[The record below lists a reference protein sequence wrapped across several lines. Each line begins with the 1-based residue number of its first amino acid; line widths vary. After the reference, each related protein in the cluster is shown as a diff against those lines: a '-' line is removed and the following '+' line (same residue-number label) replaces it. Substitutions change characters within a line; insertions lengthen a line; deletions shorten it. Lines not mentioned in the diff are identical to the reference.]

1 MKKMTKR
8 LFGLVMAGVMMLS
21 LAISVSAAEQDP
33 FDYYN
38 DFTIEKNG
46 CIVRDDVVYDR
57 DGEVVVRL
65 NHGMTP
71 DGYPLM
77 RGFQVCYLDDAS
89 TYSVA
94 RTPELGQRIFDNTV
108 RLPQNVN
115 GTESVVFGNSFNI
128 TEAYPYIYLDYISG
142 DMPVNI
148 AVRNNAAGYAKWWRA
163 IQTGTVRTLDPGVI
177 LEDNDQWVVAASGQG
192 QAGFA
197 SLSLWTAAS
206 LS

>member
-1 MKKMTKR
+1 M
-8 LFGLVMAGVMMLS
+8 
-21 LAISVSAAEQDP
+21 
-33 FDYYN
+33 
-38 DFTIEKNG
+38 
-46 CIVRDDVVYDR
+46 
-57 DGEVVVRL
+57 
-65 NHGMTP
+65 
-71 DGYPLM
+71 
-77 RGFQVCYLDDAS
+77 
-89 TYSVA
+89 
-94 RTPELGQRIFDNTV
+94 
-108 RLPQNVN
+108 N